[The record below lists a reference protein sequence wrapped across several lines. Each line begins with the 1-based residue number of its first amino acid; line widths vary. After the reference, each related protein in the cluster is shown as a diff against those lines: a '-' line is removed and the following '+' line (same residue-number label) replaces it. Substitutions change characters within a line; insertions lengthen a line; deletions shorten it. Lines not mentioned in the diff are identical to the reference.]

1 MRPFV
6 NRCLPLD
13 TSRGDSSYSGKV
25 VNVRQGSCAGEDGVE
40 TCLEQGSSI
49 GCTSH
54 LMHLQHLPQGGIA
67 RDLPA
72 DHDWGPL
79 RHLELNCG
87 RFFRLHITSRTPPR
101 FPHQCQSCRVAVRH
115 MANLQV
121 LQVAYPLNSLEF
133 ECLIESASVARAQAY
148 IQLAGVECG

>member
-1 MRPFV
+1 M
-6 NRCLPLD
+6 NRCLLSD

-25 VNVRQGSCAGEDGVE
+25 VDERQGSCAGADGVE
-40 TCLEQGSSI
+40 TCLEQGRSI

-54 LMHLQHLPQGGIA
+54 LMHLQQPPQGGIA

-87 RFFRLHITSRTPPR
+87 RFFQLHIASGTPPR
-101 FPHQCQSCRVAVRH
+101 FLHQRPSCRVAVRGT
-115 MANLQV
+115 ANLQA
-121 LQVAYPLNSLEF
+121 LQVPYPLNSLEAG
-133 ECLIESASVARAQAY
+133 CPIKSASVARA
-148 IQLAGVECG
+148 